1 MKYAIPPAD
10 EAARTAAH
18 ERWAACAHPLGSLG
32 LLETA
37 LEDIAALTGSADI
50 ALKPRTLIVFCAD
63 NGVVAQ
69 GVTQTGSAV
78 TGVVARALAAGVSTA
93 NRMAAVADCRVLPVD
108 MGMLDFRPS
117 PGVPDRRVG
126 NGTGDITL
134 GPAMSR
140 VQAERAVE
148 IGIQLAAAEKDRGT
162 RLLAAGEMGI
172 GNTTTAA
179 AVASVLL
186 GLEPEDTV
194 GRGAGLS
201 DDGLARKRR
210 AVKTALELNQP
221 DPNDPLDVLAKVG
234 GFDIAGLCGLYLGG
248 AVYRLP
254 VVMDGAISA
263 AAALCAVRLAPEAG
277 RAIIASHLSAEPV
290 GARLLK
296 ALGKKPLIT
305 AGLRLG
311 EGTGALAALGLLDM
325 ALAVYRHGSTFDDY
339 GIPAYEP
346 LGGETCSP

>member
-148 IGIQLAAAEKDRGT
+148 IGIQLAAAEKDRGHAFWPPE
-162 RLLAAGEMGI
+162 RW
-172 GNTTTAA
+172 
-179 AVASVLL
+179 ASAIR
-186 GLEPEDTV
+186 PP
-194 GRGAGLS
+194 RRRWRRYCWGLS
-201 DDGLARKRR
+201 RRILWAGGPGFPTTVLPASAVRSKRR
-210 AVKTALELNQP
+210 WN
-221 DPNDPLDVLAKVG
+221 
-234 GFDIAGLCGLYLGG
+234 
-248 AVYRLP
+248 
-254 VVMDGAISA
+254 
-263 AAALCAVRLAPEAG
+263 
-277 RAIIASHLSAEPV
+277 
-290 GARLLK
+290 
-296 ALGKKPLIT
+296 
-305 AGLRLG
+305 
-311 EGTGALAALGLLDM
+311 
-325 ALAVYRHGSTFDDY
+325 
-339 GIPAYEP
+339 
-346 LGGETCSP
+346 